1 MSKSIFLK
9 NIEALKQRNPELASM
24 IVNASMDFDFR
35 NVVKSDNGFP
45 VLRLEN
51 DDMKYYLEDV
61 HDPWKAANVYLERVH
76 REHDGLVVFVGMGL
90 GYGPLLIHRERPRI
104 AQLVIIE
111 PKKEIFLAAL
121 KTMDLSRLFLDRRV
135 NFLVGDVDFKV
146 FSDLVYR
153 NASLRD
159 ITILRHIP
167 SFKWSE
173 RTYSDL
179 ANKIYEILNKFCAS
193 GSTIVQ
199 KGKNFIENIYNNLE
213 LLPKGYVVNALEGKF
228 RDIPAIVIGAGPSL
242 EKDLPLLKSIQNN
255 AILISVDSALPVL
268 LTNGITPH
276 FVTTIDMQLMDVE
289 KVACAFEKKNPFSL
303 VAALKCGYL
312 MPRMLHVEK
321 LFWAIS
327 ADAST
332 LWLAEFLNVKKFL
345 PPAASVSH
353 LALGFALLTDANPI
367 ILIGQDLCY
376 PEDRGFDH
384 AKGTVF
390 HNKGIVKGREILSV
404 PGLQGS
410 NVTTDRVML
419 TIKTQFEEI
428 IHRAQ
433 NEIINSTSYGAE
445 IKGVKWMSLQEVVK
459 KYIDKKNDIYLII
472 NKKFNELPSKNH
484 NEFITELKMQINK
497 LKRVKKE
504 IKSIRQIS
512 SQILSEL
519 RTIPNNRRRKIRS
532 LDELSKNL
540 KKKII
545 KYDKKLNLLDSK
557 NEVWNL
563 VIELTYDALKLNDD
577 KKRQNENILNDKGYL
592 EWLFAEIKRMDDV
605 QEKRLDAIN
614 FLNRYISD
622 LYEFLNDELYLTQKG
637 DYESLGVLYLEK
649 YHISNLMELLFDP
662 NINLSEQ
669 YVNLFKGFI
678 QAIHGKDREAI
689 KLLEDIPVKFNKNSV
704 INHALEKWYEFLTN
718 RFSVNFDERK
728 YFLAVNQPHLASLW
742 LNRIRGFIKENAEL
756 KSKLIELCMEYLED
770 AKSLEEKGYYDYAFN
785 LIKCWDNINLD
796 IEEKNTV
803 KIRLL
808 YKMNKIDEALSEIK
822 SSYDNLNED
831 PEFLSLCSRILLEAG
846 DLSAGIELLNRAQS
860 LDPKCGQMW
869 FEIGEAAFENQDYE
883 GAVLAL
889 KNYLAIFRDD
899 VQALRLLGEALSKL
913 GHMDQAR
920 KILAQAVEIARRH
933 VTSMPR
939 PGVNEVPH
947 SKNNTSKNNTDDYL
961 QLFKQAVNL
970 QAEGKHREA
979 IDIYEK
985 ALSIV
990 DSDPNLWQNLG
1001 VAYHKCKLFEKAE
1014 KALLKSI
1021 EVQPSNID
1029 AVYNLGVLYLDQKLH
1044 DQAKQQF
1051 HAVLALNHDHLGA
1064 CNNLAHILFEFEEK
1078 PAQALPLFER
1088 ALKENPKDPRNWYN
1102 VANCLWSLRRLDE
1115 SIEHYEK
1122 AIELE
1127 PNFVK
1132 AHWNLSNVLLLKGEL
1147 QRGFQEYLWRWKRP
1161 GMGNP
1166 ETLPVKL
1173 WHGETL
1179 DREKV
1184 LVYTE
1189 QGAGDN
1195 IQFVRYLEMLKK
1207 RNAKII
1213 LASPTNLIDLFSS
1226 LTWFDEVINKE
1237 YMHLLYNE
1245 VKWQCPL
1252 LNLPTIFK
1260 TDLDS
1265 IPRQIS
1271 YLRAPNHLVSLF
1283 NAIFMKL
1290 LGKELKSY
1298 FKIGFVWKG
1307 NPKHS
1312 NDKNRSCRFE
1322 DFMQLFDVPGTQW
1335 FSLQLMKEPLPVRR
1349 DNLFNMA
1356 PYLASFAHTAAIIE
1370 HLDLVISVDTS
1381 VAHLAGALGKP
1392 VWTLL
1397 PWLPDWRWGIEGEST
1412 PWYPTMRLIRQERP
1426 KDWEGVFKKMRVML
1440 EELLSKQF

>member
-9 NIEALKQRNPELASM
+9 NIAALNQRNPELASRIAKDSM
-24 IVNASMDFDFR
+24 KLNFGSVVN
-35 NVVKSDNGFP
+35 SDNGFP
-45 VLRLEN
+45 VLKLKKDN
-51 DDMKYYLEDV
+51 ITYYLDDL
-61 HDPWKAANVYLERVH
+61 HDPWEAAHTYLRRVH
-76 REHDGLVVFVGMGL
+76 REHDGLVVFIGMGL

-111 PKKEIFLAAL
+111 PREEIFLVAL
-121 KTMDLSRLFLDRRV
+121 KTIDLSNLLLDRRV
-135 NFLVGDVDFKV
+135 NFLIGDVDLDV
-146 FSDLVYR
+146 FSNLVYR

-173 RTYSDL
+173 QIYSDL
-179 ANKIYEILNKFCAS
+179 SNKIYEILNKFCAS
-193 GSTIVQ
+193 GSTIVE
-199 KGKNFIENIYNNLE
+199 KGKNFIENIYKNLE

-228 RDIPAIVIGAGPSL
+228 RDTPAIVIGAGPSL

-268 LTNGITPH
+268 LNNEITPH

-345 PPAASVSH
+345 PPATSVSH

-376 PEDRGFDH
+376 PEDRGSDH

-390 HNKGIVKGREILSV
+390 HNKGIVKGREILTV
-404 PGLQGS
+404 PGLKGG

-445 IKGVKWMSLQEVVK
+445 IKGAKWMSLQEVIK
-459 KYIDKKNDIYLII
+459 DYIDKKNDIYLII
-472 NKKFNELPSKNH
+472 NKKFNELPSKKH
-484 NEFITELKMQINK
+484 NEFITKLKLQINT
-497 LKRVKKE
+497 LKGVKKE

-519 RTIPNNRRRKIRS
+519 QNIPNNRRDKVRS

-577 KKRQNENILNDKGYL
+577 KKRQNETILNDKGYL
-592 EWLFAEIKRMDDV
+592 EWLIAEIKRMDDV

-614 FLNRYISD
+614 FLDRYISD
-622 LYEFLNDELYLTQKG
+622 LYEFLSNELYLAQKG
-637 DYESLGVLYLEK
+637 DFESLGVLYLEN
-649 YHISNLMELLFDP
+649 YHISNLMELLFDS
-662 NINLSEQ
+662 NINLSER

-770 AKSLEEKGYYDYAFN
+770 AKILEEKGYYDYALN

-803 KIRLL
+803 KIKLL

-822 SSYDNLNED
+822 SNYDNLKED

-846 DLSAGIELLNRAQS
+846 ELRAGIELLNRAQS

-869 FEIGEAAFENQDYE
+869 FEIGEAAFANQDYE
-883 GAVLAL
+883 GAALAL
-889 KNYLAIFRDD
+889 QNYLAIFQDD
-899 VQALRLLGEALSKL
+899 VRALRLLGEVLSKL
-913 GHMDQAR
+913 GYLDQA
-920 KILAQAVEIARRH
+920 KKVLTHAVEIAQKEKK
-933 VTSMPR
+933 SMPKQAQSETSFNTNDTDEYLR
-939 PGVNEVPH
+939 LFNE
-947 SKNNTSKNNTDDYL
+947 
-961 QLFKQAVNL
+961 AVNL
-970 QAEGKHREA
+970 QSEGKHMKA
-979 IDIYEK
+979 IKIYEK

-1014 KALLKSI
+1014 KAFLKSI
-1021 EVQPSNID
+1021 KLQPSNVD
-1029 AVYNLGVLYLDQKLH
+1029 AIYNLGVLYLDQKLL

-1051 HAVLALNHDHLGA
+1051 HTVLALKQDHLGA

-1078 PAQALPLFER
+1078 PEKALPLFER
-1088 ALKENPKDPRNWYN
+1088 TLQGNPEEPRNWYN

-1115 SIEHYEK
+1115 SIKHYEK
-1122 AIELE
+1122 AIELD

-1147 QRGFQEYLWRWKRP
+1147 QRGFEEYVWRWKRP
-1161 GMGNP
+1161 GMGDPDN
-1166 ETLPVKL
+1166 LPVKL
-1173 WHGETL
+1173 WQGQTLEGESI
-1179 DREKV
+1179 

-1195 IQFVRYLEMLKK
+1195 IQFIRYLEILKE
-1207 RNAKII
+1207 RDVNII
-1213 LASPTNLIDLFSS
+1213 LASSSNLIDLFSS
-1226 LTWFDEVINKE
+1226 LKWFDEIVNKD
-1237 YMHLLYNE
+1237 YMHLLFNN

-1271 YLRAPNHLVSLF
+1271 YLRAPKHLVLLF

-1290 LGKELKSY
+1290 LGKNLKSY

-1335 FSLQLMKEPLPVRR
+1335 FSLQLMKEPLPVKR

-1381 VAHLAGALGKP
+1381 VAHLAGALGKH

-1397 PWLPDWRWGIEGEST
+1397 PWLPDWRWGITGEST

-1426 KDWEGVFKKMRVML
+1426 KDWAGVFKKVRVML
-1440 EELLSKQF
+1440 KELLSKQF